1 MPIVFS
7 FSSGTACPFF
17 LPDIFPP
24 FFQAEGEVL
33 ASHGDGTFTVKY
45 LDGQTED
52 DVPEACLRSAA
63 GRRERR
69 RGQRGFSGEDR
80 RRT

>member
-1 MPIVFS
+1 M
-7 FSSGTACPFF
+7 
-17 LPDIFPP
+17 
-24 FFQAEGEVL
+24 L

>member
-1 MPIVFS
+1 M
-7 FSSGTACPFF
+7 
-17 LPDIFPP
+17 FPP
-24 FFQAEGEVL
+24 YSQAQGEVL

-63 GRRERR
+63 GRREGRR
-69 RGQRGFSGEDR
+69 EQRVFSGEDR